1 MVLMSS
7 LTKVIKTQFLK
18 IIFTINLA
26 LLSFL
31 VMQVLFVNPSYSE
44 PIIYDEQFKAELVA
58 SDLDHP
64 TSMAFIGEND
74 ILVLE
79 KNNGKVQRII
89 DGIKQERPIL
99 DVNVANRYER
109 GLLGIAT
116 YPENIIDK
124 THDDQQKFVFLFYTE
139 SKKDGNDE
147 C

>member
-1 MVLMSS
+1 M
-7 LTKVIKTQFLK
+7 IKTQYLN
-18 IIFTINLA
+18 IILAINLT
-26 LLSFL
+26 LLSII
-31 VMQVLFVNPSYSE
+31 VMQVLFLNPSYSE
-44 PIIYDEQFKAELVA
+44 PIIFDRNLEAELVA

-89 DGIKQERPIL
+89 NGEKQETPIL
-99 DVNVANRYER
+99 DVNVANEYER

-124 THDDQQKFVFLFYTE
+124 THDDQQKFVF
-139 SKKDGNDE
+139 
-147 C
+147 